1 MSQINCIENLLGFF
15 RKKKRKEKEKEAAQA
30 GGKTAHKDLLLSATK
45 YWTQNNI
52 KDEICNESQAAKF
65 PKAGSAKGS
74 VGFLCSFLSLFKY
87 FIQLSMFMCSANCH
101 LYFSPL

>member
-1 MSQINCIENLLGFF
+1 MSQINCIENILSFF
-15 RKKKRKEKEKEAAQA
+15 KKRKDQKRKRHKQEE
-30 GGKTAHKDLLLSATK
+30 TAHKDLLLSATK
-45 YWTQNNI
+45 YWTKNNI
-52 KDEICNESQAAKF
+52 KDEIFSESQAGKF

>member
-45 YWTQNNI
+45 Y
-52 KDEICNESQAAKF
+52 
-65 PKAGSAKGS
+65 
-74 VGFLCSFLSLFKY
+74 
-87 FIQLSMFMCSANCH
+87 
-101 LYFSPL
+101 